1 MDHSGSLFLSR
12 DIPFKKIFS
21 KYIFRIVTAF
31 LFWSFVYA
39 AKYYFDYG
47 DIIKTLEHFIAGHYH
62 LWFLFMITGVYLI
75 IPFMKKIS
83 ESEFLTK
90 YFLIL
95 AFAFTFCLSQ
105 SVNLVSV
112 LSEKYGTLAQ
122 GIFYSFYLNFV
133 MGFTGYFL
141 LGYVLNRIEISD
153 KAARLIYF
161 AGILGFIATILMSV
175 MASYIKNK
183 PNEIFYDANTINVLL
198 ESVAVFVFFKRNFSK
213 HSRII
218 LALSKYSFGA
228 YLIHDIFIQIIKDCG
243 INTLSFNPIF
253 SVPVISIMVFVLS
266 FLSSGILN
274 QIPIL
279 KKYLL

>member
-1 MDHSGSLFLSR
+1 
-12 DIPFKKIFS
+12 
-21 KYIFRIVTAF
+21 
-31 LFWSFVYA
+31 
-39 AKYYFDYG
+39 
-47 DIIKTLEHFIAGHYH
+47 
-62 LWFLFMITGVYLI
+62 MITGVYLI

-95 AFAFTFCLSQ
+95 AFVFTFCLSQ

-213 HSRII
+213 PSRII